1 MITGDKS
8 NKVNEP
14 NLYNHNQQIQ
24 VNTRKQFY
32 DNNNKQENG
41 KQGRQELVVQDSP
54 SFKVCVIVAMVFVIR
69 VGCPSVCLLWIAH
82 NVNLSMLELSY
93 RLQTWDGDY
102 WNNYLRFDKCS
113 CSIIV
118 NRKSARPFDFLT
130 FLT

>member
-1 MITGDKS
+1 MYREYLYNHPVNKDGGVVITGDKS

-54 SFKVCVIVAMVFVIR
+54 SFKVCVIVAMFSVK
-69 VGCPSVCLLWIAH
+69 CPSVCLLWIAH

-93 RLQTWDGDY
+93 
-102 WNNYLRFDKCS
+102 
-113 CSIIV
+113 
-118 NRKSARPFDFLT
+118 
-130 FLT
+130 